1 MNDFDTDYV
10 TTAAM
15 IRYGGSFVAGLG
27 DLWRHADAQ
36 NKARL
41 KHAFGDYF
49 DRYAQMAA
57 LKAAQAAEKQA

>member
-1 MNDFDTDYV
+1 MSGYDADFE

-57 LKAAQAAEKQA
+57 LKRAQEAEKQV